1 MTTLEYGDQ
10 TLELRSLTWPEQ
22 VDILEVLVY
31 AQLMRELPPFECAMG
46 TLHFLIHTLSDGQS
60 DLDPELTA
68 QNLLLIRHYL
78 YLFEGIS
85 NA

>member
-22 VDILEVLVY
+22 VSILETLVY
-31 AQLMRELPPFECAMG
+31 AQLMRELQPFECAMA
-46 TLHFLIHTLSDGQS
+46 TLHFLINTLSPQAN
-60 DLDPELTA
+60 LDPELTA